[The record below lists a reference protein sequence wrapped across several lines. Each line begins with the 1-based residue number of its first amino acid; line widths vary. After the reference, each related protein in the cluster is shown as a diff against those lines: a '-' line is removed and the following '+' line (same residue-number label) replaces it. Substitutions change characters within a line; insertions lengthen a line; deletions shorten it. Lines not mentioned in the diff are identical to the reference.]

1 VVGIMAAI
9 ITASHMKTP
18 DDLFGSPLGTPRTD
32 RMIDASIQWA
42 ERIMRKI
49 DLDIEKYRSQ
59 S

>member
-1 VVGIMAAI
+1 MAAI